1 MNSAVIAKTNI
12 LNKKLNKLMPVLTPL
27 AVIAGL
33 ILGSRISWM
42 KPAVTYLFA
51 CMTFLGTMKISIGEI
66 GDTLK
71 KPAFILAFA
80 LGSYIVMPIIA
91 ELAGIAFFHGDK
103 NLISGYN
110 LLRAIPISISTLGS
124 ISAFSA
130 STSAFGCSMFIL
142 IVTQSH
148 KLNSY
153 SYIYPT
159 II

>member
-71 KPAFILAFA
+71 KPAFI
-80 LGSYIVMPIIA
+80 
-91 ELAGIAFFHGDK
+91 
-103 NLISGYN
+103 
-110 LLRAIPISISTLGS
+110 
-124 ISAFSA
+124 
-130 STSAFGCSMFIL
+130 
-142 IVTQSH
+142 
-148 KLNSY
+148 
-153 SYIYPT
+153 
-159 II
+159 